1 LRQGAGFS
9 TFTNKNSLTIII
21 FFMNKYKSIV
31 FLMAL
36 FFTCLLP
43 VTGHAQNCD
52 VTTRVQLKEKL
63 EQMGFTVKTINEKA
77 GEEKY
82 EVTHPGAGFNV
93 PVGYEI
99 SASTNFIWLTAFL
112 GKADTANAEK
122 NLKIVRENAN
132 IQPSF
137 FYITPKGN
145 LMMAVAVE
153 NRGVTPAILRRHID
167 KLVGDV
173 SKTSDIWQ

>member
-1 LRQGAGFS
+1 M
-9 TFTNKNSLTIII
+9 NKN
-21 FFMNKYKSIV
+21 KSVV
-31 FLMAL
+31 FLMTL
-36 FFTCLLP
+36 FFIWLLP
-43 VTGHAQNCD
+43 ITGHAQNCD
-52 VTTRVQLKEKL
+52 VITRLQLKEKL
-63 EQMGFTVKTINEKA
+63 EQMGFEVKIINDKV

-82 EVTHPGAGFNV
+82 EVTHPGAGFSV
-93 PVGYEI
+93 PLGYEI
-99 SASTNFIWLTAFL
+99 SASTNFIWITSFL
-112 GKADTANAEK
+112 GKADTANADK
-122 NLKIVRENAN
+122 TLKILKQNAN

-137 FYITPKGN
+137 FYITEKGN